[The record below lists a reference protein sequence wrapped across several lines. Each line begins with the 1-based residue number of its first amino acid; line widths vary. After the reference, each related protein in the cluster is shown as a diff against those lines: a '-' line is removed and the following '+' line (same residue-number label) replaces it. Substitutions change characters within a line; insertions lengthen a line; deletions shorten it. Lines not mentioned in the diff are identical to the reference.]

1 MWECRPLNSLG
12 EGVHQSVHAYS
23 LLLGSKRHEFNH
35 SAGKAEHYP
44 RQGYRLREVC
54 AFLGNAE
61 DGTLPFGTQVAP
73 QRPHSP
79 EL

>member
-44 RQGYRLREVC
+44 RQGLQ
-54 AFLGNAE
+54 
-61 DGTLPFGTQVAP
+61 P
-73 QRPHSP
+73 
-79 EL
+79 